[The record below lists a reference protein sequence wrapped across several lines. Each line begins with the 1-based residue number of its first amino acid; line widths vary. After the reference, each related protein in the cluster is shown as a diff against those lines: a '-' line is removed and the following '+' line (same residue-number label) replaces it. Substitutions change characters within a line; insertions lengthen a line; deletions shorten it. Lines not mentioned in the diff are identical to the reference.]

1 MTLMYHLS
9 SPPFTH
15 VRVNVGLR
23 VVQCLF
29 SKVDSKISRP
39 SNIKK
44 KSLTPYKFVAD
55 SFVLTSTKLIW
66 VVEANS
72 KCQIN

>member
-1 MTLMYHLS
+1 MYHIS
-9 SPPFTH
+9 SPPSTH
-15 VRVNVGLR
+15 VRVNVGSR

-29 SKVDSKISRP
+29 SKVNSKISCP

-44 KSLTPYKFVAD
+44 KGLTPYKFVAD
-55 SFVLTSTKLIW
+55 SSLLTSTKLIW
-66 VVEANS
+66 VVKANS